1 MTDAALPNTQTS
13 AGTPLSASPDASSV
27 EGAPDVF
34 NFPKVT
40 PGLLIGFGCMALG
53 NFMSILDIQIV
64 ASSLREI
71 QAGVS
76 ASADELVW
84 IQTSYLVAEI
94 IAIPLSGFMGRAF
107 SIRNLF
113 SIAAIGFTL
122 ASLGCAVSS
131 SLDMLIFFRI
141 IQGFMGGF
149 MMPTTFAA
157 GYMLFAEKDRATVNV
172 LMGMIMTSAP
182 AMGPALGGFI
192 TSTFGWH
199 WLFLVN
205 LVPGIICAV
214 GCFLLIPL
222 KTPNWKLLKK
232 IDVIGLLAL
241 AFFLGAGEIV
251 LEEGPRKGWFDS
263 SEIIVWFVIFAVG
276 AVVFFWRAFTR
287 DEPIVKLD
295 AFGDRNFTV
304 CSILAFTVGIGL
316 YGSVYLQPL
325 FLGQVRGYNAM
336 QIGQVMFVTGVFMLG
351 SAPFARHLINRMDP
365 RLVILIGVS
374 LISGSCFMQAH
385 LTAQAAF
392 WDFFWPQAL
401 RGCGLIL
408 CFATLSTVALGTLPP
423 SKIHSG
429 SGLFNLTRNL
439 GGAIGL
445 AILSTLTDYFNV
457 FHRTQLGNA
466 MNMGDP
472 MFQERLANSAA
483 RLSAMGV
490 ANPDVA
496 ALAQQIQLLNR
507 EAATMSFNNLFIV
520 VALCMGLS
528 LVVLPFVRRPVG
540 NADTSGAH

>member
-1 MTDAALPNTQTS
+1 MSGPPAK
-13 AGTPLSASPDASSV
+13 
-27 EGAPDVF
+27 PDVF
-34 NFPKVT
+34 DYPKVT
-40 PGLLIGFGCMALG
+40 TGLIIGFACMALG

-84 IQTSYLVAEI
+84 VQTSYLVAEV

-113 SIAAIGFTL
+113 SFAAIGFTV
-122 ASLGCAVSS
+122 ASLGCAASQ
-131 SLDMLIFFRI
+131 SLDMLVFFRI

-157 GYMLFAEKDRATVNV
+157 GFLLFAEKDRATVNV
-172 LMGMIMTSAP
+172 AMGMIMTSAP

-192 TSTFGWH
+192 TSAFGWH

-205 LVPGIICAV
+205 LVPGIMCAA
-214 GCFLLIPL
+214 GCFFLIPL
-222 KTPNWKLLKK
+222 KTPDWKLLKK
-232 IDVIGLLAL
+232 IDLWGLLGLAL
-241 AFFLGAGEIV
+241 FLGAGEIV

-263 SEIIVWFVIFAVG
+263 GEIALWFSVFAAG
-276 AVVFFWRAFTR
+276 AIIFFWRAFTR
-287 DEPIVKLD
+287 PEPIVKLD
-295 AFGDRNFTV
+295 AFADRNFAI

-325 FLGQVRGYNAM
+325 YLGQVRGYNAM
-336 QIGQVMFVTGVFMLG
+336 QIGQVMFVTGVFMLI
-351 SAPFARHLINRMDP
+351 SAPFARQIINRLDP
-365 RLVILIGVS
+365 RIAVLIGVV
-374 LISGSCFMQAH
+374 LISASCFLQAQ
-385 LTAQAAF
+385 LTSQSAF
-392 WDFFWPQAL
+392 WEFFWPQAM
-401 RGCGLIL
+401 RGSGLIL

-423 SKIHSG
+423 SKIQSG

-457 FHRTQLGNA
+457 FHRTQLGEA
-466 MNMGDP
+466 MNP
-472 MFQERLANSAA
+472 ANPLFQERIAASTA

-490 ANPDVA
+490 ANPEVA
-496 ALAQQIQLLNR
+496 AMAQHVQMLNR
-507 EAATMSFNNLFIV
+507 EAAVMSFNNLFVV

-528 LVVLPFVRRPVG
+528 LLVLPFVRRPVQNTAG
-540 NADTSGAH
+540 AGAH